1 MLEIINLTVKFNT
14 QSGELKACD
23 KVNLKLEKGKN
34 LGLVGESGCG
44 KSMTCLSIL
53 KLLPAEAQ
61 ITWGQVLYNGKN
73 LLKMNNKGLR
83 SIRGNKISMIFQ
95 EPMSSLNPV
104 LTIGEQ
110 MREAIIA
117 HKGLSKSEADKEVIS
132 LLEKVKIDKP
142 EARMYEYPHNL
153 SGGMRQRV
161 MIAMAISLK
170 PDLLIADEPTTALDV
185 TTQAQVLELLD
196 ELQREYKMSVLI
208 VSHDFG
214 VIARLADTIAV
225 MYAGEIVEYASSEVL
240 FKHPAHPYT
249 KALLYSLKQMQAKK
263 DSLTVLKGNVCDLSN
278 LPTGCRFEERC
289 SLADNSCKS
298 GVNKLIEIDKGHYVR
313 CFKCQI

>member
-23 KVNLKLEKGKN
+23 KINLSIEKGKN

-53 KLLPAEAQ
+53 KLLPPEAQ

-73 LLKMNNKGLR
+73 LLTMDNKGLR
-83 SIRGNKISMIFQ
+83 RIRGNKISMIFQ

-142 EARMYEYPHNL
+142 EARIYEYPHNL

-225 MYAGEIVEYASSEVL
+225 MYAGEIVEYASSETL

-249 KALLYSLKQMQAKK
+249 KALLSSLKQMQTKK
-263 DSLTVLKGNVCDLSN
+263 DSLTVLKGNVCDLSK
-278 LPTGCRFEERC
+278 LLTGCRFEERC
-289 SLADNSCKS
+289 SFADESCKS
-298 GVNKLIEIDKGHYVR
+298 GVNKLIEMDKGHYVR
-313 CFKCQI
+313 CFKCKI

>member
-1 MLEIINLTVKFNT
+1 MLEIKELTVKFYT
-14 QSGELKACD
+14 KEGELKACD
-23 KVNLKLEKGKN
+23 KVSLSIEKGKN

-53 KLLPAEAQ
+53 KLLPPEAE
-61 ITWGQVLYNGKN
+61 ITWGEVLYEDKN
-73 LLKMNNKGLR
+73 ILKMDNKGLR

-110 MREAIIA
+110 MREALVV
-117 HKGLSKSEADKEVIS
+117 HKGLSKKEADREVIS
-132 LLEKVKIDKP
+132 LLKKVKIDKP
-142 EARMYEYPHNL
+142 EARIYEYPHNL

-225 MYAGEIVEYASSEVL
+225 MYAGEIVEYASSKEL
-240 FKHPAHPYT
+240 FTNPQHPYT
-249 KALLYSLKQMQAKK
+249 KALLSSLKQMQAKK
-263 DSLTVLKGNVCDLSN
+263 ESLSVLRGTVCDLTK
-278 LPTGCRFEERC
+278 LPLGCRFEERC
-289 SLADNSCKS
+289 SLADNSCKR
-298 GVNKLIEIDKGHYVR
+298 GLNKLIEVEPNHYVR
-313 CFKCQI
+313 CFKCKI